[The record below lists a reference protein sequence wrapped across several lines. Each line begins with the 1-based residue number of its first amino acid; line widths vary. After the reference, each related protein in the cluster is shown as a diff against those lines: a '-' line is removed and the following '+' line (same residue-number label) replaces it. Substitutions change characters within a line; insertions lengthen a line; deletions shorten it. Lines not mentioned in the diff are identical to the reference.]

1 MPKRM
6 IPFVSMQS
14 IQTTPYVAF
23 RQGRMSGNPGQ
34 CNIAGPNPLIGWRKE
49 KTCCA
54 PCFCTQV
61 IQETSTITDPITT
74 GDSVT
79 GNSSGATG
87 TITGITGSSP
97 DRSFTIRLD
106 DCDDPFTTSDNPT
119 GGGGT
124 GAGITINTNTI
135 TSDYEIGAS
144 TAAPCY
150 SQNTRWQEVIKNTCC
165 TPPIKR
171 IQNRGGVIDASYS
184 YTTRG
189 YLESSCQSYK
199 DNAFNFIDNSGAN
212 TFPKTCNVNICRTRA
227 MATYK
232 RNNSQF
238 KKQGAVSSRA
248 RMNRLKYNT
257 IVGAMPYTQQ
267 YFGGQTAN
275 KSIFKA
281 KSKNCCFC
289 STGTLK
295 NPCHGQNIP
304 CTCSPH

>member
-1 MPKRM
+1 MPKLT
-6 IPFVSMQS
+6 IPQISMRN

-23 RQGRMSGNPGQ
+23 RQGRMGGNPGQ
-34 CNIAGPNPLIGWRKE
+34 CDIAGPNPLIGWRKGIG
-49 KTCCA
+49 CC
-54 PCFCTQV
+54 P
-61 IQETSTITDPITT
+61 PH
-74 GDSVT
+74 
-79 GNSSGATG
+79 
-87 TITGITGSSP
+87 
-97 DRSFTIRLD
+97 
-106 DCDDPFTTSDNPT
+106 
-119 GGGGT
+119 
-124 GAGITINTNTI
+124 
-135 TSDYEIGAS
+135 
-144 TAAPCY
+144 
-150 SQNTRWQEVIKNTCC
+150 NTRWQEVIKNTCC
-165 TPPIKR
+165 VPPIKR

-212 TFPKTCNVNICRTRA
+212 TFPKTCNVNICPTRA

-232 RNNSQF
+232 RNNPQF
-238 KKQGAVSSRA
+238 KKQGAVSSRS

-257 IVGAMPYTQQ
+257 IVGTMPYTQQ

-275 KSIFKA
+275 KSIFKE

-304 CTCSPH
+304 CSCPPH